1 MQSGAIDN
9 YTVGKTLGEGYSAKV
24 KLAVDEEGNQVALK
38 IFDLTDPEISDKAVK
53 FVKQEVDAT

>member
-1 MQSGAIDN
+1 MLSGTIDN
-9 YTVGKTLGEGYSAKV
+9 YKIGKTLGEGYSAKV

-53 FVKQEVDAT
+53 FVK